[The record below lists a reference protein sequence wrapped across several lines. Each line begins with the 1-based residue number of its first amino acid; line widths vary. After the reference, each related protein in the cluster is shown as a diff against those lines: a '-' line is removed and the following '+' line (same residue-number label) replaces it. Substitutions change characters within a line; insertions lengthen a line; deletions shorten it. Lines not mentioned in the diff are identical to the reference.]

1 MRPLRP
7 SPTTSRPLFLGLIL
21 SAVLAGCSPTAT
33 SPGVT
38 VEPTYTSIRNK
49 IFTKSCSTPSCH
61 STEGF
66 RGAMVL
72 EADKAYDN
80 LVSVPADNDGA
91 KARHLLRVSPGQP
104 DSSFLYIKLTHPAAN
119 EGSLMPYSG
128 IPLDSQSISA
138 IRTWIANGA
147 KRD

>member
-1 MRPLRP
+1 M
-7 SPTTSRPLFLGLIL
+7 GLIL
-21 SAVLAGCSPTAT
+21 AAILAGCSSTAT
-33 SPGVT
+33 SPSVP
-38 VEPTYTSIRNK
+38 VEPTYTSIRNR

-72 EADKAYDN
+72 EADKAYEN

-91 KARHLLRVSPGQP
+91 RARHLLRVNPGQP
-104 DSSFLYIKLTHPAAN
+104 DSSFLYIKLTHPAAD
-119 EGSLMPYSG
+119 EGALMPDSG
-128 IPLDSQSISA
+128 TPLDSQSISA